1 MKTWLQQTANRLLL
15 LVLIF
20 SIVENVVLFF
30 RVRQLEGAMQSSSG
44 LKPKKDAALAIGDK
58 TPDIQLGDLNDNAQ
72 LGILSGTKLLFVFST
87 SCPAC
92 ASNFDNWKELERVVG
107 ENRVLY
113 ISTDS
118 LAEAQNFAA
127 EKGINSRTLRF
138 RNNED
143 KVKFK
148 VYRVPQTLYVTD
160 GTVKNI
166 VVGRLPSQEVE
177 RFKNAFNA
185 GSY

>member
-1 MKTWLQQTANRLLL
+1 MKLWLQHTANRLLL

-20 SIVENVVLFF
+20 SLVENVVLFV
-30 RVRQLEGAMQSSSG
+30 RVRQLEGAMQSSGG
-44 LKPKKDAALAIGDK
+44 LKPKEDGALAIGDK

-72 LGILSGTKLLFVFST
+72 LGTLSGTKLLFVFSA

-92 ASNFDNWKELERVVG
+92 ASNFNNWKELERVVG
-107 ENRVLY
+107 ENKVLY

-118 LAEAQNFAA
+118 LAEAQSYAS
-127 EKGINSRTLRF
+127 EKGIASRTLRF
-138 RNNED
+138 QNNED

-160 GTVKNI
+160 GRVKNV

-177 RFKNAFNA
+177 RFKNAFIA
-185 GSY
+185 DAY